1 MKKVKTKVKDLALEI
16 SVEIKDILSKCKEL
30 SIIARSSSSNISDE
44 DAEKIKNS
52 FSKSQIVK
60 EKSDRDIVKRTG
72 SKVTI
77 RRKKA
82 AKVKEVVEEKNSVQ
96 SDNLKIKEQDK
107 LNEISSNEKEKL
119 ETLSKDFDENI
130 EIEDDKSVDSIKDDL
145 KSSEDSNA
153 KAVSYTHLTLP
164 TIYSV

>member
-30 SIIARSSSSNISDE
+30 SIIARSSSSSISDE

-82 AKVKEVVEEKNSVQ
+82 AKVKEVVEERNSVE
-96 SDNLKIKEQDK
+96 SDNLKTKHVSK
-107 LNEISSNEKEKL
+107 LLKNISGVLIPGGFGKRGTEGKIAAINYARVNKIPFLGICS
-119 ETLSKDFDENI
+119 
-130 EIEDDKSVDSIKDDL
+130 
-145 KSSEDSNA
+145 
-153 KAVSYTHLTLP
+153 VSYTHLTLP
-164 TIYSV
+164 TKRIV

>member
-1 MKKVKTKVKDLALEI
+1 M
-16 SVEIKDILSKCKEL
+16 SKCKEL

-82 AKVKEVVEEKNSVQ
+82 AKVKEVVKEKNSEE
-96 SDNLKIKEQDK
+96 SDNLTRQ
-107 LNEISSNEKEKL
+107 
-119 ETLSKDFDENI
+119 TRVQSKPIPEAYDYYQSMHQSFFFVESATIDGAPL
-130 EIEDDKSVDSIKDDL
+130 EDDDLIIAYNDNVVIKTDNWNTLNICFSMNILQILQGLYHYLDL
-145 KSSEDSNA
+145 
-153 KAVSYTHLTLP
+153 
-164 TIYSV
+164 IFFQIQIF